1 MKNTETVARIS
12 EHRITPLYYSPAENA
27 VYTEPGAGR
36 WYLTDLIRK
45 NSPQEIEDTV
55 RRFMAL

>member
-1 MKNTETVARIS
+1 MKNLETLARIS
-12 EHRITPLYYSPAENA
+12 AHRVTPLYYSPAEDA

-45 NSPQEIEDTV
+45 NSPQEIENTV
-55 RRFMAL
+55 RRFMVM

>member
-1 MKNTETVARIS
+1 MKNIEMVARIS
-12 EHRITPLYYSPAENA
+12 EHRITPLYYSPAEDA

-55 RRFMAL
+55 HRFMVL

>member
-1 MKNTETVARIS
+1 MGAR
-12 EHRITPLYYSPAENA
+12 RNAGRAELLEIGN
-27 VYTEPGAGR
+27 TEPGAGR

-55 RRFMAL
+55 RRFMVL

>member
-1 MKNTETVARIS
+1 MKNIETVARQS
-12 EHRITPLYYSPAENA
+12 EHGITPLYYSPAEDA

-45 NSPQEIEDTV
+45 NSPQEIENTV
-55 RRFMAL
+55 RHFMVL